1 MYEPPFVPGDPD
13 ASATGL
19 EEGSEAADAAAM
31 RGNGPIGLG
40 QLADAAA
47 DATWTLAR
55 SQSPLVGSAEAQT
68 ARVGASTRK
77 RYRKAYRR
85 AAKHR
90 VYQGGQVI
98 R

>member
-1 MYEPPFVPGDPD
+1 VYEPPFVPGDPD

-19 EEGSEAADAAAM
+19 EAGSEAADAAQM

-40 QLADAAA
+40 QLADGAA

-55 SQSPLVGSAEAQT
+55 SQSPLVGPAVART
-68 ARVGASTRK
+68 TRVGSARK
-77 RYRKAYRR
+77 RYRRAYRR
-85 AAKHR
+85 AAKQR
-90 VYQGGQVI
+90 VYEGGQVI